1 VEITTFWMAQNLLNF
16 RQRQQRNLMLL
27 AVIILIA
34 AGIYIVVNG
43 KIQASSSF
51 VIQGRPAVQ
60 VGIAFIL
67 GGALAALLPMLL
79 GALGLFRDFL
89 VGGLVLSIATMF
101 ASLVYVAVVIVRE
114 KRRQAEVTTNPPVED
129 RSKV

>member
-1 VEITTFWMAQNLLNF
+1 
-16 RQRQQRNLMLL
+16 MLL

>member
-1 VEITTFWMAQNLLNF
+1 MSSHLRNTT
-16 RQRQQRNLMLL
+16 L
-27 AVIILIA
+27 AAIILIA
-34 AGIYIVVNG
+34 AGIYVVVKR

-51 VIQGRPAVQ
+51 LIQGRSAVH

-67 GGALAALLPMLL
+67 GGVLAVVLPMLL
-79 GALGLFRDFL
+79 GALGLVRDF

-114 KRRQAEVTTNPPVED
+114 KRRQAEETSNPSLED
-129 RSKV
+129 RSKI

>member
-1 VEITTFWMAQNLLNF
+1 
-16 RQRQQRNLMLL
+16 MLL

-34 AGIYIVVNG
+34 AGIYIVING
-43 KIQASSSF
+43 KIQASDSF
-51 VIQGRPAVQ
+51 TMQGRPAVH

-89 VGGLVLSIATMF
+89 SGFVLAIVTMF

-114 KRRQAEVTTNPPVED
+114 KRRQAEATANPPVED
-129 RSKV
+129 STKL

>member
-1 VEITTFWMAQNLLNF
+1 MAQNLLKF
-16 RQRQQRNLMLL
+16 KQRQQRNLMLL
-27 AVIILIA
+27 AVIILVA
-34 AGIYIVVNG
+34 AGIYVVVNG
-43 KIQASSSF
+43 KIQASSSL

-60 VGIAFIL
+60 IGIAFIL

-89 VGGLVLSIATMF
+89 VGFVLSIAIMF

-114 KRRQAEVTTNPPVED
+114 KRRQAETATTPTVED